1 MKRNCLV
8 AALVFLLAMAVAPG
22 GSFAFPLAEPT
33 PEELI
38 LLKKKKKLADEAK
51 ARQEA
56 AWKQAGLARRTE
68 AQKKRA
74 ARGECEGFLACLFG
88 KPRAGGRDNLISGRP
103 TAKNISWDETRYPP
117 GSIIIRTPER
127 ALYLVLEDGR
137 ARRYRVGVGRE
148 GFQWSGTS
156 RVVAKE
162 EWPAWRPPQQMIVRE
177 AENGVIL
184 PEYMEG
190 GPNNPLGARALYIGG
205 TLYRIH
211 GTNNAGSIGG
221 AVSSGCI
228 RMMNSDVVDL
238 YERVNIGARVYV
250 YQ

>member
-1 MKRNCLV
+1 MKRNYLV

-33 PEELI
+33 SEEMV
-38 LLKKKKKLADEAK
+38 LLKKKKKLAAEAK

-56 AWKQAGLARRTE
+56 EWQQAALARRTE
-68 AQKKRA
+68 AQRKRA

-88 KPRAGGRDNLISGRP
+88 KPRAGGRDRLISGRP

-117 GSIIIRTPER
+117 GSIVIRTPER

-156 RVVAKE
+156 RVVAKV

-228 RMMNSDVVDL
+228 RMMNTDVVDL
-238 YERVNIGARVYV
+238 YERVSIGARVYV

>member
-8 AALVFLLAMAVAPG
+8 AALVLLLSMAVGPG
-22 GSFAFPLAEPT
+22 AAFANIFAEPT
-33 PEELI
+33 PEEQV
-38 LLKKKKKLADEAK
+38 LLKKKKKQAAAAK
-51 ARQEA
+51 AKREA
-56 AWKQAGLARRTE
+56 EWKLAAIARRKAAE
-68 AQKKRA
+68 KRRA
-74 ARGECEGFLACLFG
+74 ARGECDGFLTCLFG
-88 KPRAGGRDNLISGRP
+88 QPRAGGRDRIVSGRP
-103 TAKNISWDETRYPP
+103 TARNISWDETRYPP
-117 GSIIIRTPER
+117 GSIIIHTPER

-148 GFQWSGTS
+148 GFQWSGSS
-156 RVVAKE
+156 RVVAKQ
-162 EWPAWRPPQQMIVRE
+162 EWPSWRPPQQMIARE

-205 TLYRIH
+205 TIYRIH

-228 RMMNSDVVDL
+228 RMMNPDVIDL
-238 YERVNIGARVYV
+238 YERVDIGARVYV